1 MDDFRDTTALLD
13 DDDDDDDDDNDD
25 VDSTIIPLK
34 DNKSFNDGVIK
45 RYVHNI
51 VICYIVSYRYYVFI
65 STIIIIIKLVFVYY
79 LQHNY
84 NILFY
89 GVQKNK

>member
-13 DDDDDDDDDNDD
+13 DDDDDDNDDDNDD

-51 VICYIVSYRYYVFI
+51 IVICYIVSYRYYVFI
-65 STIIIIIKLVFVYY
+65 STIIIIIKLVFV
-79 LQHNY
+79 
-84 NILFY
+84 
-89 GVQKNK
+89 